1 MSSYQYRQD
10 LSGRMVVRVPLRG
23 RALLGNPVYNKGS
36 AFTHEERAVFGLEG
50 MLPPQVSTL
59 ELQAQR
65 MYDNIIRKQDPLER
79 SIGLL
84 ALQDRNEHLFCKLVM
99 DHLEEFLPI
108 VYTPTVGRL
117 CQEYS
122 RMFRKPRGIWI
133 TPQHKGR
140 IEQILANAPFPDVRL
155 IVVTDNERILGLGDQ
170 GAGGM
175 GIPIGKLALYT
186 AAGGIHP
193 AQTLPISLDVGTDN
207 KDLLADDLYLGYR
220 APRLRGEPYR
230 ELVEEFVQAVS
241 NLFPKALLQ
250 WEDFKKQ
257 NALDLLEIYRKRILS
272 FNDDIQ
278 GTAGVT
284 LAAILASGRLT
295 GTALKDQRIVILGAG
310 GAGIGIGRLLRD
322 ALRSDGVS
330 GRDLV
335 ASIAMLDSKG
345 LLVEGRPT
353 REASKKEFAWPVEL
367 IKSLGMDPS
376 GEITLQQVVSALK
389 PTVMVG
395 TSGEPGAF
403 TEAIIRTMAEHCQQ
417 PTIMPL
423 SNPTANS
430 EATPHDLYTWTQGK
444 ALVATGS
451 PYEAIHTNGKS
462 VRIGQANNVFIFP
475 GVGIGALIAN
485 ATEVTDSMFTAA
497 AHTLAKCV
505 SQEDLEHGTLLP
517 PIRSLRKVSRE
528 IMVAVVKAA
537 RDAGVGDNLSDDQIE
552 ERVDKAIWT
561 PKYPMYEPA

>member
-1 MSSYQYRQD
+1 MPSYQYRQNA
-10 LSGRMVVRVPLRG
+10 SGHMVVRVPLRG
-23 RALLGNPVYNKGS
+23 RALLGHSVYNKGS

-59 ELQAQR
+59 EQQSQR

-84 ALQDRNEHLFCKLVM
+84 ALQDRNEHLFSKLVM
-99 DHLEEFLPI
+99 DHMEEFLPI

-140 IEQILANAPFPDVRL
+140 IEQILRNSPFDDVRL

-193 AQTLPISLDVGTDN
+193 ALTLPISLDVGTDN
-207 KDLLADDLYLGYR
+207 KDLLNDDLYLGYR
-220 APRLRGEPYR
+220 APRLRGQPYR
-230 ELVEEFVQAVS
+230 ELVEEFVVAVS
-241 NLFPKALLQ
+241 KVFPKALLQ

-284 LAAILASGRLT
+284 LAAILAAGRIT

-322 ALRSDGVS
+322 ALSQEGVT
-330 GRDLV
+330 GRDLT
-335 ASIAMLDSKG
+335 AAIAMLDSKG
-345 LLVEGRPT
+345 LLVDGRPM
-353 REASKKEFAWPVEL
+353 REPSKQAFAWPVEL
-367 IKSLGMDPS
+367 IKQLGMDPAS
-376 GEITLQQVVSALK
+376 QISLEHVVAAIK
-389 PTVMVG
+389 PTVLIG

-403 TEAIIRTMAEHCQQ
+403 TEPIIRIMAEHCQQ
-417 PTIMPL
+417 PMILPL
-423 SNPTANS
+423 SNPTSQS
-430 EATPHDLYTWTQGK
+430 EATPDDLYKWTQGK

-451 PYEAIHTNGKS
+451 PFESVHTNGRS

-475 GVGIGALIAN
+475 GVGIGALIAD
-485 ATEVTDSMFTAA
+485 AHEVTDSMFTAA
-497 AHTLAKCV
+497 ARTLADCV
-505 SQEDLEHGTLLP
+505 EQEDLDHGTLLP
-517 PIRSLRKVSRE
+517 PIRQLRFVSRK
-528 IMVAVVKAA
+528 IMIAVVRAA
-537 RDAGVGDNLSDDQIE
+537 CDAGVCETLTDEQIQQ
-552 ERVDKAIWT
+552 RVDAFIWS

>member
-1 MSSYQYRQD
+1 
-10 LSGRMVVRVPLRG
+10 
-23 RALLGNPVYNKGS
+23 
-36 AFTHEERAVFGLEG
+36 
-50 MLPPQVSTL
+50 
-59 ELQAQR
+59 
-65 MYDNIIRKQDPLER
+65 LER

-99 DHLEEFLPI
+99 DHMEEFLPI

-140 IEQILANAPFPDVRL
+140 IEQILRNAPFEDVRL

-193 AQTLPISLDVGTDN
+193 TQTLPISLDVGTDN
-207 KDLLADDLYLGYR
+207 KELLDDELYLGYR

-241 NLFPKALLQ
+241 KLFPKALLQ

-257 NALDLLEIYRKRILS
+257 NALDLLAIYRKRILS

-284 LAAILASGRLT
+284 LSAILASGRIT
-295 GTALKDQRIVILGAG
+295 GTALRDQRIVILGAG

-322 ALRSDGVS
+322 ALSQQGVS

-345 LLVEGRPT
+345 LLVEGRPM
-353 REASKKEFAWPVEL
+353 REASKKDFTWPVDL
-367 IKSLGMDPS
+367 IKQMGMDPAAM
-376 GEITLQQVVSALK
+376 ITLEQVVEAVK
-389 PTVMVG
+389 PTVMIG

-403 TEAIIRTMAEHCQQ
+403 SESIIRMMAQHCDQ
-417 PTIMPL
+417 PTILPL
-423 SNPTANS
+423 SNPTSLS
-430 EATPHDLYTWTQGK
+430 EATPHDLYTWTEGK

-451 PYEAIHTNGKS
+451 PYEAVHTNGKQ

-475 GVGIGALIAN
+475 GVGIGSLIAN
-485 ATEVTDSMFTAA
+485 ATEVTESMFTAA
-497 AHTLAKCV
+497 AQTLAECV
-505 SQEDLEHGTLLP
+505 SQDDLDHGTLLP
-517 PIRSLRKVSRE
+517 PIRDLRKVSRA
-528 IMVAVVKAA
+528 IMVAVVRAA
-537 RDAGVGDNLSDDQIE
+537 RDAGVGDDLTEEQIQE
-552 ERVDKAIWT
+552 KVDNAIWT
-561 PKYPMYEPA
+561 PQYPMYEPS